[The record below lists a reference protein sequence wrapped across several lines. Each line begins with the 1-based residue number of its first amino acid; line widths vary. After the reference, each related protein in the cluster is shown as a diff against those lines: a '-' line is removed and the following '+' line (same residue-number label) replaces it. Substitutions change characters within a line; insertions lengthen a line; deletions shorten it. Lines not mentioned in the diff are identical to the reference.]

1 MGGWLFI
8 KEANKPASRMGSLA
22 AFLRVALGVVFV
34 LGGVRIGFPAEGR
47 EELAASYVDPQSGW
61 ISPFFVEQ
69 ITGRLG
75 VSVESLLQF
84 QGYFEILLGLLLI
97 AGVFTPVVAVAVG
110 LMFWSFAV
118 ANPVAG
124 EIRLSRD
131 VALAGLCFALVAAG
145 PGRWSV
151 DSAVRG
157 AASWFSE
164 RRDAALLV
172 VRLSLAFTLLA
183 SALFT
188 GGVMANHLNETLPAP
203 FVLALGL
210 LLLAGVAPRFAA
222 AAFVLW
228 MGVVIP
234 VEIVAEGLLGGLDSI
249 KREIGLLAGALVY
262 ALAGSDRWA
271 ILRPLEP
278 KSRK

>member
-1 MGGWLFI
+1 M
-8 KEANKPASRMGSLA
+8 
-22 AFLRVALGVVFV
+22 
-34 LGGVRIGFPAEGR
+34 
-47 EELAASYVDPQSGW
+47 DPESGW
-61 ISPFFVEQ
+61 ISPFFVDQ

-75 VSVESLLQF
+75 MSVETFLQF
-84 QGYFEILLGLLLI
+84 QGYFEIILGLLLI
-97 AGVFTPVVAVAVG
+97 AGFFTPVIAVVVG

-131 VALAGLCFALVAAG
+131 VALAGLCFALVVAG

-151 DSAVRG
+151 DNAIRG
-157 AASWFSE
+157 GASWFSE
-164 RRDAALLV
+164 RRDAVLVV

-188 GGVMANHLNETLPAP
+188 GGVMASHLNETLPM
-203 FVLALGL
+203 FVVFALGL
-210 LLLAGVAPRFAA
+210 LFAAGVAPRFAA

-234 VEIVAEGLLGGLDSI
+234 LEIVGEGLLGGLDSI
-249 KREIGLLAGALVY
+249 KREIGLLAGAIVY
-262 ALAGSDRWA
+262 TLTGSDRFA
-271 ILRPLEP
+271 IFRPLEP
-278 KSRK
+278 RSKSRD

>member
-1 MGGWLFI
+1 MTL
-8 KEANKPASRMGSLA
+8 
-22 AFLRVALGVVFV
+22 LRVALGVVFV

-69 ITGRLG
+69 ITGWLG
-75 VSVESLLQF
+75 MSVETFLQF
-84 QGYFEILLGLLLI
+84 QGYLEISLGLLLI
-97 AGVFTPVVAVAVG
+97 AGVFTPVVAVVVG
-110 LMFWSFAV
+110 FMFWSFAV
-118 ANPVAG
+118 ANPVVG

-131 VALAGLCFALVAAG
+131 VALAGLCLALVVAG

-151 DSAVRG
+151 DGGIRG

-164 RRDAALLV
+164 RRDAALV
-172 VRLSLAFTLLA
+172 VIRLSLAFTLLA
-183 SALFT
+183 SAVFT
-188 GGVMANHLNETLPAP
+188 GGVMANHLNETLPVP
-203 FVLALGL
+203 IVLALGV

-222 AAFVLW
+222 AAFVMW

-249 KREIGLLAGALVY
+249 KREIGLLAGAIVY
-262 ALAGSDRWA
+262 AIAGSDRWS
-271 ILRPLEP
+271 LFRPLEP